1 MSRNIAYKILDT
13 QLFMYYFKSALEGEN
28 MKRKSTKRN
37 DLSRN
42 LKLYY
47 MAIGVIILGYFFLSI
62 GDADS
67 FTSITLGPIVIVLG
81 YIVAVPFALLS
92 GIHKKEDNT
101 VSEELKNPQ
110 RKIDR
115 KKTQ

>member
-1 MSRNIAYKILDT
+1 
-13 QLFMYYFKSALEGEN
+13 
-28 MKRKSTKRN
+28 MKKESIQRN

-47 MAIGVIILGYFFLSI
+47 MAIGVIILGYIFLSI

-67 FTSITLGPIVIVLG
+67 FTSITLGPIVIVIG

-92 GIHKKEDNT
+92 GVHKKENNT
-101 VSEELKNPQ
+101 VSEEIKNPQ
-110 RKIDR
+110 RKINW
-115 KKTQ
+115 KKTQKVGD